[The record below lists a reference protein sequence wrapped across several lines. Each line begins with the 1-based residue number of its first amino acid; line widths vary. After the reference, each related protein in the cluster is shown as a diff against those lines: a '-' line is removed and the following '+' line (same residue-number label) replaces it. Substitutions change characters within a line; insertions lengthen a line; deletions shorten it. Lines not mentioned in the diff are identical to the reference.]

1 MRKSG
6 GERWIRTTVPE
17 GSDLQSDAF
26 SRSAISPQGQALDLE
41 QPVPS
46 VTAKPALPL
55 RHLYLGP
62 MRPSHR
68 GMKQDR
74 PRRQDAARFMPGNE
88 RPKPPSW
95 VHLYGLHAVCA
106 ALENPDRRP
115 GTLFFDQKKEDS
127 LRLVLE
133 PILERHHNPPPLQAT
148 SAQHMGTLVPDGAPH
163 QGVVLKTRPLESADF
178 KAVCARLDAE
188 PGLVVVLDQ
197 VTDPQNV
204 GAIIRSAVAFGAQ
217 AIVTTD
223 RNAPFETGA
232 LSRAAVG
239 GVDRLPWTRVTN
251 LAEALHMLADSG
263 AVLMG
268 LDGSEGAEDIFVP
281 PKRRRVL
288 VLGAEGKGLREKT
301 RDTVDVLMRLPTD
314 PDFPHLNV
322 SAAAAAAMM
331 MLRV

>member
-1 MRKSG
+1 
-6 GERWIRTTVPE
+6 
-17 GSDLQSDAF
+17 
-26 SRSAISPQGQALDLE
+26 
-41 QPVPS
+41 
-46 VTAKPALPL
+46 
-55 RHLYLGP
+55 
-62 MRPSHR
+62 
-68 GMKQDR
+68 MKNQR
-74 PRRQDAARFMPGNE
+74 PRRQDAASAKAPFKPGNE
-88 RPKPPSW
+88 RPKPPAW

-115 GTLFFDQKKEDS
+115 GTLFFDQKKEEA
-127 LRLVLE
+127 LRPILE

-163 QGVVLKTRPLESADF
+163 QGVVLKTRPLDNADF
-178 KAVCARLDAE
+178 TAVCARLSE
-188 PGLVVVLDQ
+188 QTGLVVVLDQ

-217 AIVTTD
+217 ALVTTD

-239 GVDRLPWTRVTN
+239 GVDRLPWARVTN
-251 LAEALHMLADSG
+251 LADALNALGETG

-268 LDGSEGAEDIFVP
+268 LDGSDEAEDIFVP
-281 PKRRRVL
+281 PKQRRVL

-301 RDTVDVLMRLPTD
+301 RETVDVLMRLPTD
-314 PDFPHLNV
+314 PAFPHLNV
-322 SAAAAAAMM
+322 SAAAAAALM

>member
-1 MRKSG
+1 
-6 GERWIRTTVPE
+6 
-17 GSDLQSDAF
+17 
-26 SRSAISPQGQALDLE
+26 
-41 QPVPS
+41 
-46 VTAKPALPL
+46 
-55 RHLYLGP
+55 
-62 MRPSHR
+62 
-68 GMKQDR
+68 MKDQR
-74 PRRQDAARFMPGNE
+74 PRRQDAASAKPPSKAPFKPGNE
-88 RPKPPSW
+88 RPKPPAW

-115 GTLFFDQKKEDS
+115 GTLFFDQKKEEA
-127 LRLVLE
+127 LRPILE

-163 QGVVLKTRPLESADF
+163 QGVVLKTRPLDNADF
-178 KAVCARLDAE
+178 KAVCGRLSE
-188 PGLVVVLDQ
+188 QTGLVVVLDQ

-217 AIVTTD
+217 ALVTTD

-239 GVDRLPWTRVTN
+239 GVDRLPWARVTN
-251 LAEALHMLADSG
+251 LADALNALGETG

-268 LDGSEGAEDIFVP
+268 LDGAEAAEDIFVP
-281 PKRRRVL
+281 PKQRRVL

-301 RDTVDVLMRLPTD
+301 RETVDVLMRLPTD
-314 PDFPHLNV
+314 PAFPHLNV
-322 SAAAAAAMM
+322 SAAAAAALM